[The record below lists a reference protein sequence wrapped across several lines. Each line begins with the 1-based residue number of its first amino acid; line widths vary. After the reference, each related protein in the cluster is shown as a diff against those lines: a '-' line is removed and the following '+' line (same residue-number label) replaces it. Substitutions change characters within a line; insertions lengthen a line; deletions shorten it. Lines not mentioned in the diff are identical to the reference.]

1 MRMHSF
7 SGATSREVLQKVKE
21 ALGDDALILS
31 NREVAGIIEVVAV
44 AANEVS
50 LAPSAP
56 LPSAYAERP
65 WRPDFRVEEAMDI
78 QGSRPVS
85 RGATTSD
92 RGHGDGSIEGILSEI
107 QSLKSMLR
115 QDMGTSASAE
125 MAQPVHATSPVLR
138 ELLSAGFT
146 AELSRKVAA
155 SDDGAAPSMQLAA
168 ERLQS
173 LLTVARAD
181 ELIDAGG
188 VYALVGPTG
197 VGKTTTVAKLAA
209 RCVVRFGASSV
220 ALLTTDSYRIGA
232 YDQLRIYAR
241 ILGVAVHAVRDA
253 NDLATA
259 LGALSARHLVLID
272 TIGMSQRDR
281 MVAEQAATLAGSD
294 KVKRLLLVQAT
305 TNTPTLDQVV
315 AAYRQSQVDG
325 CILTKADEAA
335 SLAPALDSIIRHG
348 LPLHYVTDGQ
358 RVPED
363 LQLPDAAALVRESL
377 QPAPSDH
384 SELTSE
390 EVPLLTHPQ
399 PVGRALQE
407 SSAVPQVMRRLGRH
421 GESRVV
427 HG

>member
-31 NREVAGIIEVVAV
+31 NREVAGVIEVVAV

-50 LAPSAP
+50 VAAAAPSTR
-56 LPSAYAERP
+56 AEPPRRP
-65 WRPDFRVEEAMDI
+65 QPRAAEALDAQVTTPI
-78 QGSRPVS
+78 S
-85 RGATTSD
+85 RGAAAPD
-92 RGHGDGSIEGILSEI
+92 RGHAGGSIEGILSEI
-107 QSLKSMLR
+107 QSLKSMLQ
-115 QDMGTSASAE
+115 QDMTVFASTE
-125 MAQPVHATSPVLR
+125 TVPPHATSPVLR
-138 ELLSAGFT
+138 NLLSAGFT
-146 AELSRKVAA
+146 SELSRRVVA
-155 SDDGAAPSMQLAA
+155 SDDGAPPSMQLVT

-173 LLTVARAD
+173 MLSLANPD

-241 ILGVAVHAVRDA
+241 ILGVPVHAVRDA
-253 NDLATA
+253 DDLATT
-259 LGALSARHLVLID
+259 LGALSGRHLVLID

-294 KVKRLLLVQAT
+294 KVRRLLLVQAT
-305 TNTPTLDQVV
+305 TNTPTLDQVI
-315 AAYRQSQVDG
+315 AAYRQSHVDG

-335 SLAPALDSIIRHG
+335 SLAPALDSIIRHS
-348 LPLHYVTDGQ
+348 LRLHYVTDGQ

-377 QPAPSDH
+377 QPVGH
-384 SELTSE
+384 YSELTNDE
-390 EVPLLTHPQ
+390 LPLLTQ
-399 PVGRALQE
+399 PELGETPLPLHDAASQ
-407 SSAVPQVMRRLGRH
+407 PQVMRRLGRH
-421 GESRVV
+421 GNARVV

>member
-1 MRMHSF
+1 V
-7 SGATSREVLQKVKE
+7 AE
-21 ALGDDALILS
+21 AADVQAKCPTVT
-31 NREVAGIIEVVAV
+31 E
-44 AANEVS
+44 
-50 LAPSAP
+50 
-56 LPSAYAERP
+56 
-65 WRPDFRVEEAMDI
+65 
-78 QGSRPVS
+78 
-85 RGATTSD
+85 TTPFG
-92 RGHGDGSIEGILSEI
+92 RGHADGSIEGILSEI
-107 QSLKSMLR
+107 QSLKSMLQ
-115 QDMGTSASAE
+115 QDFGAFAGAE
-125 MAQPVHATSPVLR
+125 APQPAHVTPPVLR

-146 AELSRKVAA
+146 PELSRSVAA
-155 SDDGAAPSMQLAA
+155 SDDGAPPSMELAA

-173 LLTVARAD
+173 LLKLARAD
-181 ELIDAGG
+181 ELIDVGG

-241 ILGVAVHAVRDA
+241 ILGVTVHAVRDA

-259 LGALSARHLVLID
+259 LDGLSARHLVLID

-294 KVKRLLLVQAT
+294 KVRRLLLVQAT
-305 TNTPTLDQVV
+305 TNTPTLDQVI
-315 AAYRQSQVDG
+315 AAYRQSHVDG

-335 SLAPALDSIIRHG
+335 GLAPALDSIIRHG

-363 LQLPDAAALVRESL
+363 LQLPDAAALIRESL
-377 QPAPSDH
+377 QPAANDCSDPE
-384 SELTSE
+384 SSL
-390 EVPLLTHPQ
+390 VPLFTQPQ
-399 PVGRALQE
+399 LVEGSLPVQE
-407 SSAVPQVMRRLGRH
+407 PATFPQVMRRLGRH
-421 GESRVV
+421 GRARVV